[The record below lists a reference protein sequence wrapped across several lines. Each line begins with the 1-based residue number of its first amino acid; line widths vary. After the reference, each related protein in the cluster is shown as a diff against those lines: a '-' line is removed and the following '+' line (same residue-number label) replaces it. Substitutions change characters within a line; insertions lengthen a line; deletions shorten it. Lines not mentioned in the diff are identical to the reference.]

1 MSPETLLSY
10 YPSYAILDEIV
21 SSSDCTTMNIFIDLK
36 NNLQTLYM
44 KEPIHAIVENSLKS
58 RFIDSSVFSSVLAFL
73 AFHRM
78 YAIKRQNL
86 NIKFYIFFETGVSY
100 YHTNIS
106 KKYKINRRIDDLY
119 GLDKEKRDLFFS
131 VLQKNYMLLEK
142 VCNRL
147 PNTKLIR
154 LQNFE
159 ADFIP
164 YYLISNKLV
173 EHGNNVANVVYSN
186 DHDMLQCLS
195 LPGNNYIFSKSYQN
209 KKIIRKGNALKS
221 YLKWDK
227 NYPDSYLPLV
237 MSIIGDTGDNVDGVG
252 GIGAKRAYDII
263 DDLIKMVGGMEN
275 LRENVI
281 NNKSIFLP
289 SFLETPN
296 KYLKK
301 ITEREIE
308 EKVISNNLKL
318 VDYEVISRFF
328 DNPSSTETLQ
338 RKKNVVETL
347 SLNNIVS
354 IDKLKP
360 ALEMAGVYLHEELE
374 TIYYNT

>member
-1 MSPETLLSY
+1 MTPESLLSY
-10 YPSYAILDEIV
+10 YPSYAILDDII
-21 SSSDCTTMNIFIDLK
+21 SSSNCTTMNIFVDLK

-44 KEPIHAIVENSLKS
+44 KEPIYAIVENSLKS
-58 RFIDSSVFSSVLAFL
+58 KYTDSSVFTSVLAFL

-86 NIKFYIFFETGVSY
+86 KVRVYIFFETGVSY

-119 GLDKEKRDLFFS
+119 GLEKEKRDLFYS
-131 VLQKNYMLLEK
+131 VLQKNFMLLEK

-147 PNTKLIR
+147 PNVKLIR

-164 YYLISNKLV
+164 YYLIRNNLV
-173 EHGNNVANVVYSN
+173 EYGDHVANVIYSN

-195 LPGNNYIFSKSYQN
+195 LEGKNYIFAKSYGS
-209 KKIIRKGNALKS
+209 KKVVKKGEVLKS

-227 NYPDSYLPLV
+227 YYPDDYLPLV
-237 MSIIGDTGDNVDGVG
+237 MSVIGDSGDNVDGVH
-252 GIGAKRAYDII
+252 GIGGKRAFEVI
-263 DDLIKMVGGMEN
+263 DELVNMVGGMSV

-281 NNKSIFLP
+281 SGNPIF
-289 SFLETPN
+289 SSSHTETSN

-301 ITEREIE
+301 IV
-308 EKVISNNLKL
+308 EKETSEKLISNNLKL
-318 VDYEVISRFF
+318 VDFEVISRYF
-328 DNPSSTETLQ
+328 DAPLSTETIQ
-338 RKKNVVETL
+338 RKKTVIETL
-347 SLNNIVS
+347 NTQNIVS

-360 ALEMAGVYLHEELE
+360 ALEMVGVYLQEELE
-374 TIYYNT
+374 TIYYQT